1 MTNQITDISPRNAAR
16 IAGYGYLIIII
27 LAVFAEFF
35 VRSSLVVPGDA
46 TATINNIMANEMQF
60 RLGVCS
66 YLIAAIFDVVVA
78 VALYVLLKPVNK
90 SLALLTAWF
99 RLVHATIFAAA
110 LNNLFNVLY
119 LLNNADHLITL
130 NSDQLHAQ
138 VMFFLNAF
146 SYEWLIGLVFFGLHC
161 FFLGFLILKSTY
173 IPRFVGVLLIVAS
186 FGYLIDSF
194 AHFLMSNYADF
205 EAVFLLIV
213 AVPAIIA
220 ELALCLWLILKGA
233 HLQQSQTT

>member
-27 LAVFAEFF
+27 LAIFAEFF

-138 VMFFLNAF
+138 VMLFLNAF
-146 SYEWLIGLVFFGLHC
+146 SYKWLIGLVFFGLHC